1 MAGSAAAATDLDA
14 AIAAKGL
21 RDTWQGRAL
30 AEARGPMGPV
40 ILSVLAH
47 NFDDQMPWLLRA
59 VFPGF
64 TSIAAPFFCSA
75 GKVAKT
81 GTVCADL
88 VTRDGHIIKMAPIFR
103 SVAAMQDEFRR
114 FADRLRL
121 DDGDRRAL
129 VGAAKRW
136 LVCDYR
142 LDPTMDPAD
151 PDAKRLTVN

>member
-1 MAGSAAAATDLDA
+1 MDA
-14 AIAAKGL
+14 AIEHLDPFRHAADL
-21 RDTWQGRAL
+21 RESWQGRAL

-47 NFDDQMPWLLRA
+47 SFDDAMPTLLRA

-64 TSIAAPFFCSA
+64 TSIQPPFFCTA

-81 GTVCADL
+81 GHVCADL
-88 VTRDGHIIKMAPIFR
+88 VTTDGRIVKMCAIFR
-103 SVAAMQDEFRR
+103 SVAAMQDELRR
-114 FADRLRL
+114 FADQLRL
-121 DDGDRRAL
+121 SDADRRAL
-129 VGAAKRW
+129 FGAAKRW

>member
-1 MAGSAAAATDLDA
+1 MPDA
-14 AIAAKGL
+14 AIEHLDPFRHVSEL
-21 RDTWQGRAL
+21 RECWQGRVL
-30 AEARGPMGPV
+30 AAAQGPMGPV

-47 NFDDQMPWLLRA
+47 SFDDAMPILLRA

-64 TSIAAPFFCSA
+64 TSIQPPFFCTA

-81 GTVCADL
+81 GHVCADL
-88 VTRDGHIIKMAPIFR
+88 VTKDGQILKMARIFR

-114 FADRLRL
+114 FADALRL

-129 VGAAKRW
+129 FGAAKRW

-151 PDAKRLTVN
+151 PDARRLTVN